1 MTLSK
6 TPSAN
11 SYRIRLVVFGCF
23 ALGLCLFHST
33 LGCSRPVLP
42 EGSQETQAETIQE
55 PPQVPESGPEAAAN
69 EEPTQE
75 PSVESVDASE
85 PTPELEPAQEKLPA
99 HGDDGPIQE
108 NEGPELPQPE
118 RTGPS
123 VDWASLQWPP
133 VLTTSPNQATATIYG
148 QVYAKGITDSGSNH
162 PAPSI
167 QAQLGYGPIDKDPA
181 QFPGAWTWSSNVT
194 FHKRAGL
201 NSNNYEFQGKLQ
213 IATPGWYRYTYRY
226 AINNGPW
233 KLGDRNDYNRK
244 GSSDGATLEEMGTL
258 VVVKPGSQ
266 VKVVSYNLHCQVEQP
281 QTRMKEIAKSL
292 AQLQP
297 DIVALQ
303 EVCQA
308 QTAGSTNT
316 AEQLRVHLQQQG
328 VTGYKAFFSSTHTAT
343 HDGQSFQEG
352 LGLLSRLP
360 ILEQAETELPPQGQ
374 RPSGSFP
381 RKALWVRAAS
391 PVGILS
397 FASTHLSFRR
407 EHEAWRVQQVE
418 ALKQWLAD
426 SQRQA
431 HLTLVGGDFNASPDA
446 APVKAMLTPNQPSQT
461 PGYADAMKS
470 LDAGFTFPA
479 TNLSIRIDYLFLHQA
494 SNVSPKVK
502 PSTGQRIFT
511 KPVNGLYLSD
521 HVGIL
526 ATFESP

>member
-11 SYRIRLVVFGCF
+11 RFQLRLIVLGCF
-23 ALGLCLFHST
+23 ALGLFLFPRT
-33 LGCSRPVLP
+33 FGCSHSVLP
-42 EGSQETQAETIQE
+42 EASQEATVERTQE
-55 PPQVPESGPEAAAN
+55 PPQMMESGPEVSAEKA
-69 EEPTQE
+69 PTQE
-75 PSVESVDASE
+75 PSTDRGDAPES
-85 PTPELEPAQEKLPA
+85 TPEPESTQEKLPA
-99 HGDDGPIQE
+99 HGNDGPVQE

-148 QVYAKGITDSGSNH
+148 QVYVKGITDSGNSH

-167 QAQLGYGPIDKDPA
+167 QAQLGYGSIDKDPA
-181 QFPGAWTWSSNVT
+181 KFPGAWTWSSNVT
-194 FHKRAGL
+194 FHKRSGL
-201 NSNNYEFQGKLQ
+201 NNNNYEFQGKLQ

-244 GSSDGATLEEMGTL
+244 GSSDGASLEEMGTL

-266 VKVVSYNLHCQVEQP
+266 VKIVSYNLHCQVEQP
-281 QTRMKEIAKSL
+281 QTRMKEIAKLL

-303 EVCQA
+303 EVCKA
-308 QTAGSTNT
+308 QTSGSTNT
-316 AEQLRVHLQQQG
+316 AEQLRVLLQQQS
-328 VTGYKAFFSSTHTAT
+328 VTGYKAFFSTTHTAT

-360 ILEQAETELPPQGQ
+360 TLEQGETELPPQGQ
-374 RPSGSFP
+374 RPTGAFP
-381 RKALWVRAAS
+381 RKVLWVRAAS

-418 ALKQWLAD
+418 ALKQWLSD

-431 HLTLVGGDFNASPDA
+431 HLTLVGGDFNASPDST
-446 APVKAMLTPNQPSQT
+446 PVMAILTPNQPAQT
-461 PGYADAMKS
+461 PGYLDAMKS

-479 TNLSIRIDYLFLHQA
+479 TNLSIRIDYLFLYQA
-494 SNVSPKVK
+494 SNVSPQVK
-502 PSTGQRIFT
+502 PLSGQRIFT